1 MYSLLHYALD
11 YGVWNTIT
19 VVWPI
24 AWRKHS
30 HHPNALPSAGQC
42 GAPVARCADRI
53 AQQAARVLQGGLD
66 PGWQPVVREYC
77 HILWMLLTSEARYA
91 TYLSAPVL
99 QGVWLGG
106 GHQTSA
112 QL

>member
-1 MYSLLHYALD
+1 MLLEHGIRKTPIA
-11 YGVWNTIT
+11 
-19 VVWPI
+19 VWPI

-30 HHPNALPSAGQC
+30 HNPDGSPSAGQC

-53 AQQAARVLQGGLD
+53 AHQAACVLQGGLD

-99 QGVWLGG
+99 QGVWVEGG
-106 GHQTSA
+106 SQVSA